1 MGQPSDFEAALE
13 SLPLFPLPGVVL
25 MPGVLLPLHVFEPR
39 YRKMVRDVLDTHRSM
54 AIVQLLDEAS
64 DEGRPPRI
72 AEVGGAGTIVDC
84 TELPNGRF
92 NVVLRGRARVRLE
105 EHPFVPPYRR
115 ARCTALPSTDEALP
129 TSAIPALLGAVT
141 SFVGLVQRR
150 DASFEFRLPKD
161 AGSELIVNSCAQHLL
176 IDGRD
181 KQRILE
187 LSSLRERADALT
199 EILALQHLSLGATRG
214 AVN

>member
-13 SLPLFPLPGVVL
+13 SLPLFPLPGVIL

-39 YRKMVRDVLDTHRSM
+39 YRKMVRDVLDSHRSL
-54 AIVQLLDEAS
+54 AIVQILD
-64 DEGRPPRI
+64 DEVEEGHPPRI

-105 EHPFVPPYRR
+105 ELPFSPPYRR
-115 ARCTALPSTDEALP
+115 ARCAVLPSTDAELP
-129 TSAIPALLGAVT
+129 SSTISALLGAVT

-150 DASFEFRLPKD
+150 DASFEFRLPRD
-161 AGSELIVNSCAQHLL
+161 AGSELLVNASAQHLL

-181 KQRILE
+181 KQRVLE
-187 LSSLRERADALT
+187 ISSLQERADALT
-199 EILALQHLSLGATRG
+199 EILALQHLSLGTTGG